1 MSLLAVLYDEI
12 VSEFDFVNKE
22 QQTMGSDKVK
32 GYVLV
37 KVQRLNRMGDMLPVR
52 KERRNFDH
60 GSLSGQIADLLSLNQ
75 RDLLLD

>member
-1 MSLLAVLYDEI
+1 
-12 VSEFDFVNKE
+12 
-22 QQTMGSDKVK
+22 MGSDKVK

-60 GSLSGQIADLLSLNQ
+60 GSLSGQFADLLSLNQ

>member
-1 MSLLAVLYDEI
+1 MTKLLVSLILLI
-12 VSEFDFVNKE
+12 KNSNH
-22 QQTMGSDKVK
+22 GSDKVK